1 MQKSG
6 AKPRSKTPPPTKNNA
21 AMTPLRRVAEA
32 AKTHAM
38 TPPPAVRTPS
48 TPPARPSKTP
58 KTTEATA
65 APTTPWHQR
74 LVTKVYAGRLEVRA
88 THVREPILEADAALL
103 IIRWAALLSPRT
115 PVVELT
121 LDDASLDLD
130 AEAPA
135 SPEQPTKADAVSAV
149 LSWLVLRLLALLLSD
164 ARIVLR
170 RCRVARKQ
178 YVATVASATV
188 DVSLSPP
195 PV

>member
-1 MQKSG
+1 MHVV
-6 AKPRSKTPPPTKNNA
+6 NA
-21 AMTPLRRVAEA
+21 AR
-32 AKTHAM
+32 
-38 TPPPAVRTPS
+38 
-48 TPPARPSKTP
+48 RPSKTP
-58 KTTEATA
+58 KTTEEATA
-65 APTTPWHQR
+65 APTTPWHER

-103 IIRWAALLSPRT
+103 VIRWAALLSPRT

-121 LDDASLDLD
+121 LDDASIDLD
-130 AEAPA
+130 AEMPA
-135 SPEQPTKADAVSAV
+135 SQNRRRKADAVSAV

-195 PV
+195 RVAAATPRAPSFRAPCAPRLPARPARAAP

>member
-1 MQKSG
+1 
-6 AKPRSKTPPPTKNNA
+6 
-21 AMTPLRRVAEA
+21 MTPLRRVAEA
-32 AKTHAM
+32 ATTAAM

-65 APTTPWHQR
+65 APTTPWHER

-121 LDDASLDLD
+121 LDDASLDL
-130 AEAPA
+130 
-135 SPEQPTKADAVSAV
+135 
-149 LSWLVLRLLALLLSD
+149 
-164 ARIVLR
+164 
-170 RCRVARKQ
+170 
-178 YVATVASATV
+178 
-188 DVSLSPP
+188 SLIHI
-195 PV
+195 